1 MTEFRTRLK
10 PPAEAFVRKYAAQRD
25 VSMGVA
31 IDQIIS
37 QVVKDGGIDVSDTV
51 SADDTPVVHIQ
62 RIGTHSDEE
71 GPAI

>member
-37 QVVKDGGIDVSDTV
+37 QVVKDGGIEVTDTV
-51 SADDTPVVHIQ
+51 SAHDAPVVHIQ
-62 RIGTHSDEE
+62 RIRTHSDEE
-71 GPAI
+71 EPAI